1 MSEGRQQRQ
10 GLKAHSRR
18 PARAETALFPAETPH
33 FPPVENQSLLLII
46 PAVEDVPDQPGKWE
60 KLVPEV
66 LEHSTD
72 LVVVADSSLTIRFVS
87 NGVKDILGYEPA
99 EVIGRNG
106 LEFLHPEDAG
116 LFAAVAAQSAV
127 GYVPR
132 GSVFYRLRHR
142 DGSHVTLELSGGP
155 VPDDDGQ
162 AKGFWLLGRR
172 PVRAEI
178 YAEVLRRVLDAQ
190 PLPVAL
196 ERVREAMLPTVGTR
210 FCITLWEADEPPEVI
225 GDRLPAQ
232 LCGSTTPPGSP
243 WRSAI
248 ETGEPFTAESL
259 SDMDPPTAEAAREE
273 GLSRVSVNPVVGL
286 DGAVMA
292 TLTLWTPP
300 GVPHAGAAS
309 QVMDRIKDLVATAV
323 RLRQQIEGL
332 KRSSNSD
339 PLTGLA
345 NRRALQDSFTGE
357 AETESSLLYLDL
369 DGFKEVNDTYGH
381 ATGDELLR
389 IVARRIESVV
399 RDDDLAVRL
408 GGDEFAVV
416 CRGCGPEEARVL
428 SERILDSL
436 RSPVMIEG
444 NKISVRGSIGVATAR
459 CIDEEMLRRADD
471 ALYQAKRAGRDTVRV
486 SAVKGDQESRPGGA
500 TGA

>member
-1 MSEGRQQRQ
+1 MR
-10 GLKAHSRR
+10 
-18 PARAETALFPAETPH
+18 T
-33 FPPVENQSLLLII
+33 
-46 PAVEDVPDQPGKWE
+46 VEDVGSQPVKWE
-60 KLVPEV
+60 ELVPEV
-66 LEHSTD
+66 LSYSTD
-72 LVVVADSSLTIRFVS
+72 LVVVADASLAIRFVS
-87 NGVKDILGYEPA
+87 RGVKDILGYEPA
-99 EVIGRNG
+99 DILGRNG
-106 LEFLHPEDAG
+106 LEFLHPEDAS

-127 GYVPR
+127 RYVPR

-142 DGSHVTLELSGGP
+142 DGSYVTLELSGGP

-190 PLPVAL
+190 ALPVAL

-210 FCITLWEADEPPEVI
+210 FCITLWEADEPPVVI

-232 LCGSTTPPGSP
+232 LSGSTTPPGSP

-248 ETGEPFTAESL
+248 ETREPFTAESL
-259 SDMDPPTAEAAREE
+259 NDLDAVTAEAAREE
-273 GLSRVSVNPVVGL
+273 GLSRVSVNPVVNL

-300 GVPHAGAAS
+300 GIPHAGASS
-309 QVMDRIKDLVATAV
+309 QVIDRIKDLVATAI
-323 RLRQQIEGL
+323 RLHHQIEGL

-345 NRRALQDSFTGE
+345 NRRALQEFFSGE
-357 AETESSLLYLDL
+357 AEVESSLLYLDL

-389 IVARRIESVV
+389 IVARRIQSVV

-408 GGDEFAVV
+408 GGDEFAVL
-416 CRGCGPEEARVL
+416 CRACGIEDARVL

-436 RSPVMIEG
+436 RSPVVIEG
-444 NKISVRGSIGVATAR
+444 HRISVRGSIGVATAR
-459 CIDEEMLRRADD
+459 SVDEQMLQRADD
-471 ALYQAKRAGRDTVRV
+471 ALYQAKREGRDTVRI
-486 SAVKGDQESRPGGA
+486 SAPKGD
-500 TGA
+500 

>member
-1 MSEGRQQRQ
+1 MED
-10 GLKAHSRR
+10 
-18 PARAETALFPAETPH
+18 
-33 FPPVENQSLLLII
+33 PP
-46 PAVEDVPDQPGKWE
+46 PQPGDSE

-66 LEHSTD
+66 LSYSTD
-72 LVVVADSSLTIRFVS
+72 LVVVADASLAIRFVS
-87 NGVKDILGYEPA
+87 RGVKDILGYEPA
-99 EVIGRNG
+99 EILGRNG
-106 LEFLHPEDAG
+106 LEFLHPEDAS
-116 LFAAVAAQSAV
+116 LFAAVAAQSAT

-142 DGSHVTLELSGGP
+142 DGSYVSLELSGGP
-155 VPDDDGQ
+155 VPDDEGR

-178 YAEVLRRVLDAQ
+178 YAEVLRRVLEAQ

-210 FCITLWEADEPPEVI
+210 FCITLLEADEPPVVI

-232 LCGSTTPPGSP
+232 LSGSTTPPGSP
-243 WRSAI
+243 WNSAI
-248 ETGEPFTAESL
+248 QTGEPFTAESL
-259 SDMDPPTAEAAREE
+259 SDLDDATAEAAREE
-273 GLSRVSVNPVVGL
+273 GLSRVSVNPIVNL

-300 GVPHAGAAS
+300 GVPHAGASS
-309 QVMDRIKDLVATAV
+309 QVIDRIKDLVATAV
-323 RLRQQIEGL
+323 RLHWQIEGL

-345 NRRALQDSFTGE
+345 NRRALQASFTGE
-357 AETESSLLYLDL
+357 ADAESSLLYLDL

-389 IVARRIESVV
+389 IVARRIQSVI

-408 GGDEFAVV
+408 GGDEFAVL

-444 NKISVRGSIGVATAR
+444 HRISVRGSIGVATAR
-459 CIDEEMLRRADD
+459 AIDDDMVQRADN
-471 ALYQAKRAGRDTVRV
+471 ALYQAKREGRDTVRV
-486 SAVKGDQESRPGGA
+486 SAAKPG
-500 TGA
+500 